1 MIKHIVMW
9 RFDTE
14 ENCAEAKKRL
24 DTLPAKISEIVEF
37 EAGVDFNRS
46 EAAYDLALYSVFNS
60 KEDLGVYAKHPD
72 HVEVA
77 QFIGS
82 VATERAVVDYEI

>member
-24 DTLPAKISEIVEF
+24 DTLPAKVSQIVEF

-46 EAAYDLALYSVFNS
+46 DAAYDLVLYSVFNT
-60 KEDLGVYAKHPD
+60 KEDLGIYAKHPD